1 MGFKRL
7 SFATAAALMA
17 STSAFATNGLKDG
30 GIGFQEPVTPVME
43 KLVSFHNGMI
53 MPIIVGI
60 TLFVVIL
67 MGYIMWRFSE
77 KRNPV
82 PSKTTHHVGLEVAWT
97 IAPVLILLVMV
108 VPSMQL
114 LYYQDVI
121 PESDMTI
128 KVTGNTWNWEY
139 AYPDHPEVE
148 SFISNVIDLEA
159 DEKKGLSA
167 AEIIAKIDARSD
179 EDVEAGRLRLDGKPY
194 LLAADAPLVVPVD
207 TTVKVL
213 VTSSNNLHSFAMPS
227 FGIKM
232 DAVPGRINETWFRV
246 NPGKEG
252 TYYGQCSELCGV
264 RHAYMPIEIQVVSK
278 AEFAQWAAN
287 GGAFTSQAAGL
298 NVNGAVTTTAAPK

>member
-17 STSAFATNGLKDG
+17 STPAFAANGLRDG
-30 GIGFQEPVTPVME
+30 AIGFQEPVTPVME
-43 KLVSFHNGMI
+43 KLVAFHNGMI
-53 MPIIVGI
+53 MPIIVAI

-67 MGYIMWRFSE
+67 MAYIMWRFSE

-139 AYPDHPEVE
+139 AYPDYPEIE
-148 SFISNVIDLEA
+148 SYISNVLE
-159 DEKKGLSA
+159 E
-167 AEIIAKIDARSD
+167 EDAR
-179 EDVEAGRLRLDGKPY
+179 AAGKPY
-194 LLAADAPLVVPVD
+194 LLGSDAPLVVPVD

-264 RHAYMPIEIQVVSK
+264 RHAYMPIEIKVVSK
-278 AEFAQWAAN
+278 AEFKQWAAN
-287 GGAFTSQAAGL
+287 GGAFSTQAAGL